1 LAVTSDGGK
10 LTVLA
15 KLFGSMS
22 LVLVAIVGLLYWE
35 LRKSDEKIGQM
46 ETTLSVFEDTNKN
59 NLKELTDLKENQK
72 ALEEQRIAREK
83 AINKLNEELN
93 KKIVEVNSEK
103 AKNPELSN
111 WYSSP
116 VPEYI
121 RLRNNTNKASRS
133 NRK

>member
-1 LAVTSDGGK
+1 
-10 LTVLA
+10 VLA
-15 KLFGSMS
+15 KLFGSFS

-35 LRKSDEKIGQM
+35 LKKSDERIGGL
-46 ETTLSVFEDTNKN
+46 ETTLSVFEDANKN

-83 AINKLNEELN
+83 VINKLNEEWN
-93 KKIVEVNSEK
+93 KKIVEVSVEK

-111 WYSSP
+111 WYNSP

-121 RLRNNTNKASRS
+121 RLRNNTNKAG
-133 NRK
+133 NPDRK